1 MILCR
6 VFLYLS
12 DFFSIFRQLNTLW
25 EGMWTWYLYN
35 NCMDFVYPFFFA
47 SLKLENKF
55 YLDKRTTTLI
65 PKRFHLKK
73 KSEQCFY
80 FYISARSWSVLSRCG
95 VTALPGGIPHPH
107 PVSTCCVCWWLQL
120 IKWFMSKY
128 FTSSKSRLFLV
139 LTTRKIPFT
148 KMYILRCFGVKR
160 LINMEWY
167 KYTNSWMRNLPS
179 YCKRI
184 PVKENLPILS
194 LEWSVFQ
201 KKIIK
206 KWLCNGCLNIL
217 VNTSLKF
224 VPFSFHTNIKMQSSC
239 KHLYTST
246 YHVLQCVIMQW
257 LNSKGEV
264 ISPKQ

>member
-1 MILCR
+1 M
-6 VFLYLS
+6 
-12 DFFSIFRQLNTLW
+12 
-25 EGMWTWYLYN
+25 
-35 NCMDFVYPFFFA
+35 
-47 SLKLENKF
+47 
-55 YLDKRTTTLI
+55 
-65 PKRFHLKK
+65 
-73 KSEQCFY
+73 
-80 FYISARSWSVLSRCG
+80 SRCG

-167 KYTNSWMRNLPS
+167 KYTNSRMSNLPS
-179 YCKRI
+179 YCIKV
-184 PVKENLPILS
+184 PVKENLPIPS
-194 LEWSVFQ
+194 LEWLVFQ

-224 VPFSFHTNIKMQSSC
+224 VPFSFRTNIKMQSSC
-239 KHLYTST
+239 EHLYIST